1 MVLDIEILLW
11 LQNLRNPVLNA
22 VNFGITLLAD
32 EAVLLVLLCGLYW
45 CWSKKSAVFLIFN
58 FFAGM
63 VVNSFL
69 KITCCVPRP
78 WVRDARIVPYGDAI
92 ESATGYSFPSGHTA
106 CGTAVYGGFALLAKK
121 KWLSRAMVIVAL
133 LIGFSRM
140 YLGVHTPQDVLVSL
154 GVGFALLPVVKAC
167 LEAVEKR
174 PQLDVYVLSG
184 GLVLAAALA
193 LYTGLKSYPPDA
205 THELIEDTY
214 KTAGALAGMSVG
226 WFMERRFVKF
236 EEKAAPVWQIAKII
250 GGVAG
255 ILAVKSLLKPVFI
268 AVAGEAAGGMLRY
281 CLMVLW
287 AVWLWPMLFSK
298 LIKARV

>member
-1 MVLDIEILLW
+1 LDIEILLL
-11 LQNLRNPVLNA
+11 LQNLRNPFLNA
-22 VNFGITLLAD
+22 LNFGVTLLAD
-32 EAVLLVLLCGLYW
+32 EAVLLVLLCGMYW
-45 CWSKKSAVFLIFN
+45 CWSKKSAVFLVFN

-121 KWLSRAMVIVAL
+121 KWLSWAMVILAV

-154 GVGFALLPVVKAC
+154 AVGFALLF
-167 LEAVEKR
+167 AVRKGLDAIEKR
-174 PQLDVYVLSG
+174 PGLDVRVLLG

-193 LYTGLKSYPPDA
+193 LYAGLKPYPTDA
-205 THELIEDTY
+205 THALIEDTY
-214 KTAGALAGMSVG
+214 KTAGALAGMSLG
-226 WFMERRFVKF
+226 WFMERRFVNF
-236 EEKAAPVWQIAKII
+236 EAKAPVVWQIVKLL

-255 ILAVKSLLKPVFI
+255 VLVVKSLLKPVFV
-268 AVAGEAAGGMLRY
+268 AVAGDAVGGMLRY

-287 AVWLWPMLFSK
+287 AIWLWPALFVRFAK
-298 LIKARV
+298 PKA

>member
-1 MVLDIEILLW
+1 MDIQILLW
-11 LQNLRNPVLNA
+11 LQNLRNPVFNA
-22 VNFGITLLAD
+22 INFAITLLAD
-32 EAVLLVLLCGLYW
+32 EAVLLVLLCGMYW
-45 CWSKKSAVFLIFN
+45 CWSKRNAAFLAFN

-121 KWLSRAMVIVAL
+121 KWLSWAMVILAV

-154 GVGFALLPVVKAC
+154 AVGFALLF
-167 LEAVEKR
+167 AVRKGLDEIEKR
-174 PQLDVYVLSG
+174 PGLDVRVLLG

-193 LYTGLKSYPPDA
+193 LYAGLKPYPADA
-205 THELIEDTY
+205 TPELIEDTY
-214 KTAGALAGMSVG
+214 KTAGALMGMLLG

-236 EEKAAPVWQIAKII
+236 DEKAVIFWQIVKVI
-250 GGVAG
+250 GGIAG
-255 ILAVKSLLKPVFI
+255 ILAVKALLKPVFV
-268 AVAGEAAGGMLRY
+268 AVAGDAVGGMLRY

-287 AVWLWPMLFSK
+287 AIWLWPALFVRFAK
-298 LIKARV
+298 PKA